1 MAKLDF
7 KKAYKSYYSAKQIP
21 ELCCFDPI
29 PFLIIQCK
37 GEPGGI
43 EFQHAAKA
51 LFPLAYGIK
60 KLCKMKG
67 NDFGVPPLEAL
78 WWTKGNVPAS
88 KVPKH
93 DWYWKLMIRM
103 PDFVDELLFKT
114 ALAETLKKKKIP
126 LLNAVSFEQLCE
138 GKCAQILHVGAY
150 SEEQPTID
158 LLHGFIHKN
167 NLSLN
172 GFHHEIY
179 LNNPRKTPVEKLKTI
194 IRQPLK

>member
-1 MAKLDF
+1 MEKLDL
-7 KKAYKSYYSAKQIP
+7 KKAYKSYFSAKQTP
-21 ELCCFDPI
+21 ELFYFEPI
-29 PFLIIQCK
+29 WYLMLQGK
-37 GEPGGI
+37 GEPGGN
-43 EFQHAAKA
+43 EFQRATQA
-51 LFPLAYGIK
+51 LFPLAYTIK
-60 KLCKMKG
+60 KTCKTDGK
-67 NDFGVPPLEAL
+67 DFRVAPLEAL
-78 WWTKGNVPAS
+78 WWTEGSLPAS
-88 KVPKH
+88 KVPKQNWH
-93 DWYWKLMIRM
+93 WKLMVRM